1 MALFNVL
8 VRTEL
13 RLDPAERQAVAS
25 IAASLRALVEK
36 LNEPDPPAPDD
47 QAAVDALT
55 ERIRASSTT
64 LADEVEKILNP
75 NPQGA

>member
-36 LNEPDPPAPDD
+36 LNEPDPPEVPGELHDAIGETA
-47 QAAVDALT
+47 QAAGEVKDAIT
-55 ERIRASSTT
+55 
-64 LADEVEKILNP
+64 NP
-75 NPQGA
+75 GPGA